1 MTTITKQRAINYLVK
16 QGHNIEEAT
25 KSVNNHFDGYM
36 SRHPH
41 PETLTLKKVA
51 KMLMMWG

>member
-25 KSVNNHFDGYM
+25 KSVNNHFDGFM

-41 PETLTLKKVA
+41 PETLTIKKVA
-51 KMLMMWG
+51 KVLMMWG

>member
-1 MTTITKQRAINYLVK
+1 MATITKQRTINYLVK

-25 KSVNNHFDGYM
+25 KSVNRHFDGYM

-41 PETLTLKKVA
+41 PETLTLKQVA
-51 KMLMMWG
+51 KVLMMWG

>member
-1 MTTITKQRAINYLVK
+1 MATITKQTTINYLVK

-25 KSVNNHFDGYM
+25 KSVNKHFDGYM

-41 PETLTLKKVA
+41 PETLTLKKLA
-51 KMLMMWG
+51 KVLMMWG